1 MKKWFIP
8 IFYFIFGIVIYYIE
22 SDVIVLIDEHVVID
36 GTLMNLLNVFL
47 FTVIPVTLLIVIFIK
62 RDLFKLSKKTL
73 TLFILYNTLTLV
85 IISVFWMN
93 FLVWK

>member
-1 MKKWFIP
+1 MKKWLIP
-8 IFYFIFGIVIYYIE
+8 IIYFIFGLVIYYIE
-22 SDVIVLIDEHVVID
+22 SDVIVLIDEHVGID
-36 GTLMNLLNVFL
+36 GTFLNLLNIFL

-62 RDLFKLSKKTL
+62 RDLFKLSNKTL

>member
-8 IFYFIFGIVIYYIE
+8 IIYFIFGLVIYYIE
-22 SDVIVLIDEHVVID
+22 SDVFVLIDEHVVID
-36 GTLMNLLNVFL
+36 GTLMNLMNVSL
-47 FTVIPVTLLIVIFIK
+47 FTIIPVIVLFVIFIK
-62 RDLFKLSKKTL
+62 RAVFKLSRKTL
-73 TLFILYNTLTLV
+73 SLFILYNTLTFV

>member
-1 MKKWFIP
+1 MKKWFIR
-8 IFYFIFGIVIYYIE
+8 IVYFIFGIVIYYIE

-36 GTLMNLLNVFL
+36 GTLMNLLNVLL
-47 FTVIPVTLLIVIFIK
+47 FTIIPVIVLFVIFTK
-62 RDLFKLSKKTL
+62 RAIFKLSRKTL
-73 TLFILYNTLTLV
+73 TLFILYNTLTFV

>member
-36 GTLMNLLNVFL
+36 RTLMNLLNVFL